1 MQSFKEFIR
10 VKDRESKVFIRESIY
25 ELKHNAFYNTDY
37 FNKKYLYE
45 EDAPE
50 ETDAETKDTKDNTD
64 KQATDKKQDNSEAIK
79 KQLESI
85 MLITYPCFLYLGYT
99 ILHIHAFCILGI
111 QD

>member
-64 KQATDKKQDNSEAIK
+64 KKQDNSAAMS
-79 KQLESI
+79 SI
-85 MLITYPCFLYLGYT
+85 CMPCLKSFLTLS
-99 ILHIHAFCILGI
+99 LRLRS
-111 QD
+111 DVWL

>member
-10 VKDRESKVFIRESIY
+10 VKDRESKMFIRESIY

-50 ETDAETKDTKDNTD
+50 ETDAETKAARIYYAYYIPMFSLSWVYKINQND
-64 KQATDKKQDNSEAIK
+64 
-79 KQLESI
+79 
-85 MLITYPCFLYLGYT
+85 
-99 ILHIHAFCILGI
+99 
-111 QD
+111 